1 MSARP
6 VLTEKQIA
14 YIRRV
19 ADIRRRIVAR
29 LRKLPT
35 NAQMAEDFNC
45 SQRVVDRYSSDSAHD
60 AVSPNVPVRAESDE
74 RLHARITDEEFIQ
87 LMRVE

>member
-6 VLTEKQIA
+6 VLTAEQIA

-19 ADIRRRIVAR
+19 AGLRRRIAGR

-35 NAQMAEDFNC
+35 NAKMAEDFNC
-45 SQRVVDRYSSDSAHD
+45 SQRVIDRYSSDD
-60 AVSPNVPVRAESDE
+60 AVSPHVPRETQSDE
-74 RLHARITDEEFIQ
+74 RLRARITDESS
-87 LMRVE
+87 RN